1 MFIFEFMA
9 GGIFLVFFVGILA
22 LVSKVIDEFTKSEDP
37 WK

>member
-9 GGIFLVFFVGILA
+9 GGIFLAFFIGILI
-22 LVSKVIDEFTKSEDP
+22 LVSKIIDEFTKSEDP